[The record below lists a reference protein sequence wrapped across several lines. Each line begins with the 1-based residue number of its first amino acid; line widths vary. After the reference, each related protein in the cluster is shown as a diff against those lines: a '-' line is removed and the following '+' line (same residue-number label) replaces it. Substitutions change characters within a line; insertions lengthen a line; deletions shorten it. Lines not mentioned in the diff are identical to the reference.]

1 MLKRFELSNI
11 KNFKDK
17 FVMDLSDVHDY
28 QFNLQ
33 CIKNGI
39 VKDAIIYGKNS
50 VGKSNF
56 GMALFDIVYALT
68 DLECGFYLKKSEN
81 SFINADNKLCDSG
94 EFVYYFQFDGSTI
107 CFKYRKRSISDII
120 DEQLIIDNE
129 LIYSIG
135 EQNVQLSNL
144 SKIGV
149 ENISLEF
156 YDSSISFFRYLVKNS
171 YLPDN
176 SIVKKM
182 YRFIMGM
189 QWVRSFENNQLI
201 PIRDAGTVATFLVKN
216 NLVEDYSNFMKEFGI
231 PNELRIEE
239 RADGRRSL
247 YDVHNNTNID
257 WFLTASSGTLSL
269 TSLYYAINCYKD
281 ISFLWL
287 DEFDAFYHF
296 ELSEKVMNYLS
307 KNKMFQVVCASH
319 NTGIMSNRILRPDCY
334 FILSRKRLTSLPNAT
349 TRELREGHNKDVY
362 GSVKKCVQEIDAQF
376 AGNRYYEYCYQA
388 NYRKIVKSERTFKY
402 ISEYAN
408 INKIKKI
415 LLAYKLFYVGCSR
428 VKKELTVFV
437 SADKVKSY
445 KQQFID
451 TFSKMEFEVCECKMG
466 LPKN

>member
-349 TRELREGHNKDVY
+349 TRELREGHNLEKL
-362 GSVKKCVQEIDAQF
+362 
-376 AGNRYYEYCYQA
+376 YQ
-388 NYRKIVKSERTFKY
+388 
-402 ISEYAN
+402 
-408 INKIKKI
+408 
-415 LLAYKLFYVGCSR
+415 GG
-428 VKKELTVFV
+428 
-437 SADKVKSY
+437 
-445 KQQFID
+445 
-451 TFSKMEFEVCECKMG
+451 EFE
-466 LPKN
+466 PIS